1 MAVISQM
8 ACDLI
13 LMSCDTVMFWKF
25 RNLSWQDPDQEELS
39 LVTKSSALQEE
50 TLEGFE
56 ASQAPPRLLTFL
68 PCAGL
73 QAVCLP
79 WESAAHYVCSIT
91 QVQHRLQ
98 PLSPSLFYLLSK
110 YHRKSSNKPKGEK
123 IPPFMT
129 TDEQLSFLCSLLVP
143 VLIHPSFLSLP
154 PFSLLSLLP
163 LSNRKAADSRTF
175 YSQPSLP
182 YSPWG

>member
-13 LMSCDTVMFWKF
+13 LMSCDTIIFWKF

-39 LVTKSSALQEE
+39 LVTKSSALQQE

-56 ASQAPPRLLTFL
+56 ASQDPPCLLTSP

-79 WESAAHYVCSIT
+79 WESAAHHVCSIT
-91 QVQHRLQ
+91 QVQHRL
-98 PLSPSLFYLLSK
+98 
-110 YHRKSSNKPKGEK
+110 
-123 IPPFMT
+123 
-129 TDEQLSFLCSLLVP
+129 
-143 VLIHPSFLSLP
+143 
-154 PFSLLSLLP
+154 
-163 LSNRKAADSRTF
+163 
-175 YSQPSLP
+175 
-182 YSPWG
+182 